1 LTGTG
6 SPLTGAGLNPARS
19 VGPAVVFGDLSDLWI
34 YLVAPP
40 AGGLL
45 VAGLW
50 RAASMKPG
58 TAKLFHDARFP
69 FSPASEMPAMPV

>member
-45 VAGLW
+45 VAGSGARRRLSPDGQAL
-50 RAASMKPG
+50 RRRPLPVLAG
-58 TAKLFHDARFP
+58 LRDAGD
-69 FSPASEMPAMPV
+69 AL